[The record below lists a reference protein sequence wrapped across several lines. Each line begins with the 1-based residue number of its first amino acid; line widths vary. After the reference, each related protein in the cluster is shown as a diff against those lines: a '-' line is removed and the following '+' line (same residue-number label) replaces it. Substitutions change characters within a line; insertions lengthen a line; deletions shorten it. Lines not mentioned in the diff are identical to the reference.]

1 MRVGRG
7 FQVSGHFFLCFDHSK
22 PLQVSSLQ
30 HTYRLFLVLPSTPK
44 PTQLLV
50 WSDLTLGWSNLTWSD
65 PTVERNGHNLV
76 ISPAQ
81 LLISIM
87 LLMLCQINHCMWVVV
102 GGGGGGG
109 WFYSMCY
116 LQVTYKTNSC
126 SHVGDIPFPTSVSRV
141 TFWRTTR
148 TNELCFS
155 EWNSK
160 TIQKVRVNWVLS
172 IRKKGWYLK

>member
-30 HTYRLFLVLPSTPK
+30 HAYRLFLVLPSTPK

-50 WSDLTLGWSNLTWSD
+50 WSDLTLGWSNLAWSD

-81 LLISIM
+81 LLIRIM

-102 GGGGGGG
+102 GGGG
-109 WFYSMCY
+109 WMIRFHVLFASN
-116 LQVTYKTNSC
+116 LQDKLLFPCWRHSLSNFCFQS
-126 SHVGDIPFPTSVSRV
+126 DILKNHTDKWTMF
-141 TFWRTTR
+141 FWM
-148 TNELCFS
+148 
-155 EWNSK
+155 K
-160 TIQKVRVNWVLS
+160 
-172 IRKKGWYLK
+172 